1 MKRFLLLCCLVAAS
15 TTYVQA
21 QHESAPPL
29 DVAAPV
35 SVSDFSSKVKEL
47 NKQLGKGDATAADKT
62 FADIDQMVHAELKV
76 VRYKMRDAA
85 NKEEVTKY
93 GELTQKQRMLFAKV
107 LEMKRKSM
115 MENKAEIVQK
125 LNELAELFI

>member
-1 MKRFLLLCCLVAAS
+1 
-15 TTYVQA
+15 
-21 QHESAPPL
+21 
-29 DVAAPV
+29 
-35 SVSDFSSKVKEL
+35 
-47 NKQLGKGDATAADKT
+47 
-62 FADIDQMVHAELKV
+62 
-76 VRYKMRDAA
+76 MRDAA

>member
-35 SVSDFSSKVKEL
+35 SVSDFNSKVKEL
-47 NKQLGKGDATAADKT
+47 NKQLGKG
-62 FADIDQMVHAELKV
+62 
-76 VRYKMRDAA
+76 DAA

-115 MENKAEIVQK
+115 MDNKAEIVQK

>member
-35 SVSDFSSKVKEL
+35 SVSDFDSKVKEL
-47 NKQLGKGDATAADKT
+47 NKQLGKGDATAANKT

-85 NKEEVTKY
+85 NKEEVVKY
-93 GELTQKQRMLFAKV
+93 SELTQKQRLLFATILK
-107 LEMKRKSM
+107 LKN
-115 MENKAEIVQK
+115 ENIVGNKTEIVSK
-125 LNELAELFI
+125 LNQLSELFI

>member
-1 MKRFLLLCCLVAAS
+1 MKRFLLLCGLVVAS
-15 TTYVQA
+15 TTYVHA

-35 SVSDFSSKVKEL
+35 SVSDFNSKVKEL

-115 MENKAEIVQK
+115 MENKEEIVQK